1 MFIRGGSASRSN
13 PSPYGSPVHV
23 HSYVKILLS
32 LSKPLDWRVYEES
45 PNRLCFLGFQILQL
59 LRSQSFQIHWGL
71 KNEFLSGG
79 ACPLRPRFNKIRF
92 VDVSLNVSINV
103 NFFFF
108 LIWVGDCSPNLGC
121 NLSWYCDKHSLI
133 DILIT
138 KLTKLKTPKFILG
151 ITRVTCL
158 QAVIAVTWQ
167 HLWVTKKWHYKPFIV
182 TQLFLVLSLWC
193 LKVKVKLCPLT
204 TKTTLLH

>member
-1 MFIRGGSASRSN
+1 MLFCKQGVAFCNLLSRRHFCEQSTTNSVSFWKHTISRRTGCLTKEKASERYLTNVYTGGLRLEVQ
-13 PSPYGSPVHV
+13 PVTLRYPVHV
-23 HSYVKILLS
+23 HSYVKTLLS

-45 PNRLCFLGFQILQL
+45 PNRLCFLAFQILQL

-103 NFFFF
+103 IYIFF

-121 NLSWYCDKHSLI
+121 NLSWYCL
-133 DILIT
+133 
-138 KLTKLKTPKFILG
+138 
-151 ITRVTCL
+151 R
-158 QAVIAVTWQ
+158 
-167 HLWVTKKWHYKPFIV
+167 
-182 TQLFLVLSLWC
+182 
-193 LKVKVKLCPLT
+193 
-204 TKTTLLH
+204 

>member
-1 MFIRGGSASRSN
+1 MT
-13 PSPYGSPVHV
+13 V
-23 HSYVKILLS
+23 LLTWAAIFH
-32 LSKPLDWRVYEES
+32 DIV
-45 PNRLCFLGFQILQL
+45 
-59 LRSQSFQIHWGL
+59 
-71 KNEFLSGG
+71 
-79 ACPLRPRFNKIRF
+79 
-92 VDVSLNVSINV
+92 
-103 NFFFF
+103 
-108 LIWVGDCSPNLGC
+108 
-121 NLSWYCDKHSLI
+121 CDKHSLI

-204 TKTTLLH
+204 TKTTLLHYIKKGGEFSPYAFKKFFFNSPLLTRKDLPVCHHVSLSFCRYELKLRAFHVELEICLVTHLHNIYFKTVVSPRSEL